1 MRISFFFSLS
11 IFVSATASA
20 DFVDDLEFRHGI
32 AFFDELKYPPD
43 YGHKDY
49 LNPYAPKDGKLVLP
63 WGFSF
68 DTLAPLSIGE
78 TGAPSGYHFRGESLV
93 VRGGDEFAAFYGRLA
108 NGIAVTA
115 DKKTL
120 VFRIHPDARWDD
132 GNTVTAHD
140 VVYTFEL
147 LMGQVGASLRFDFL
161 RSLEAWDDQHV
172 IFHLDVPLAYDHV
185 AMIQYQE
192 ILPQHYWRDKDPTAH
207 TLNPPVSSGPYRLK
221 EIKLGRYVEYERR
234 EDYWGWHL
242 PINQGRYNFETVRF
256 EVYRDATVARE
267 AFRKGLIDI
276 LDVDDIRYWVH
287 AFEGSEMEQ
296 GLIAKTRRN
305 YGIWVGIGRAFVLNS
320 RVPRLSDRRVRKA
333 LTLAFDFEWVN
344 EKFYHGERIRAESFW
359 PGTVLEN
366 SGLPSKDELSLL
378 ADFRESLP
386 LELFEKPFEFPKAG
400 SDEARRQNLA
410 LARDL
415 LLSAGWQ
422 VLNGKL
428 LNARGEPFT
437 LELLSF
443 EPNHSRILLPWFKNL
458 EKLGIA
464 AKMRLVDI
472 SQYIN
477 RQRKHDY
484 EVYVHTYDFVIPPT
498 LSARNNFHSSALAIE
513 GSRNYVGV
521 DEPVVDYLV
530 EVAEAAKSLSELV
543 AASRALDRV
552 MMWGYYLIPVYA
564 YDARRT
570 VYWDKFGSPPQP
582 LYRPAFPDGWWYEKD
597 KAERISRVQSEMH

>member
-1 MRISFFFSLS
+1 MRSTFLLFFCFFASSL
-11 IFVSATASA
+11 TWA
-20 DFVDDLEFRHGI
+20 DLIHELEFSHGI
-32 AFFDELKYPPD
+32 AFFDELKYPSD
-43 YGHKDY
+43 YSHKKY
-49 LNPYAPKDGKLVLP
+49 LNPRAPKGGKLVLP
-63 WGFSF
+63 WPFSF
-68 DTLAPLSIGE
+68 DTLAPLSLGE
-78 TGAPSGYHFRGESLV
+78 TGPPSGYHFRAESLV

-108 NGIAVTA
+108 DGIAVTD
-115 DKKTL
+115 DKKAL

-132 GNTVTAHD
+132 GEIVTAHD

-147 LMGQVGASLRFDFL
+147 LMSQVGASLRFDFL
-161 RSLEAWDDQHV
+161 ESLEALDNRHV

-192 ILPQHYWRDKDPTAH
+192 ILPEHYWRDRDPTAH
-207 TLNPPVSSGPYRLK
+207 TLKVPVSSGPYRLK
-221 EIKLGRYVEYERR
+221 EVKLGRYVEYERR
-234 EDYWGWHL
+234 EDYWGWHV
-242 PINQGRYNFETVRF
+242 PINQGRYNFDTVRF

-287 AFEGSEMEQ
+287 AFEGPEMDR
-296 GLIAKTRRN
+296 GLIAKARRN

-344 EKFYHGERIRAESFW
+344 EKFYHGERARATSFW
-359 PGTVLEN
+359 PGTILEN
-366 SGLPSKDELSLL
+366 NGMPSEDELALLSNFREVLPPEIFERPFDFSRSGNDADLRKNLTAAKQLL
-378 ADFRESLP
+378 A
-386 LELFEKPFEFPKAG
+386 A
-400 SDEARRQNLA
+400 
-410 LARDL
+410 
-415 LLSAGWQ
+415 AGWH
-422 VLNGKL
+422 VLNGEL
-428 LNARGEPFT
+428 RNAEGEHFT

-443 EPNHSRILLPWFKNL
+443 EPDHARILLPWFENL
-458 EKLGIA
+458 KKLGIA
-464 AKMRLVDI
+464 ANMRLVDI

-498 LSARNNFHSSALAIE
+498 LSARNNFHSSALALE

-521 DEPVVDYLV
+521 NEPVVDYLV
-530 EVAEAAKSLSELV
+530 EAAEGAQSLPELV

-582 LYRPAFPDGWWYEKD
+582 LYRPAFPDGWWYEKK
-597 KAERISRVQSEMH
+597 KAERITQAQSNMP